1 MSSPG
6 TVWLSSSTWSS
17 LIVLGGGDIAA
28 SEELLGSQGLL
39 AEHLDL
45 NKDLLCRELEHY
57 RLMNLNTLLCNV
69 YCGS

>member
-1 MSSPG
+1 MA
-6 TVWLSSSTWSS
+6 TLVV
-17 LIVLGGGDIAA
+17 LIYLEQFVLGGGDIAA

-57 RLMNLNTLLCNV
+57 K
-69 YCGS
+69 

>member
-45 NKDLLCRELEHY
+45 TKICYVENW
-57 RLMNLNTLLCNV
+57 NTIN
-69 YCGS
+69 